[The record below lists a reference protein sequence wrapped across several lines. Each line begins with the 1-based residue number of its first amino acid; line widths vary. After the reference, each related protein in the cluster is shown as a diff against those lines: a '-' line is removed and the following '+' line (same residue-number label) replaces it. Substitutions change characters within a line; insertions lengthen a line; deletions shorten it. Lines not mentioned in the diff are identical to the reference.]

1 MHQYVTKPNGADQ
14 AKAFRIATGLMNDDE
29 ALKELVRVCI
39 KYEIALNKYVD
50 NTFDDDQAPAAIG
63 IFVAGM
69 VRQNKQLTDKG

>member
-69 VRQNKQLTDKG
+69 VRQNKQLTDAN